1 MLDGDNV
8 RHGLC
13 SDLGFSPDDR
23 QENIRRVGELAQIL
37 AHAGFIVVTAFIS
50 PYRADRDGVRAR
62 AGDMFH
68 EIHVSADLS
77 VCEERDPKGLYKK
90 ARSGEIPEFTGVSAP
105 YEPPMTP
112 ELTIDTAKRQVD
124 ECVDQLVEYA
134 LKAFD
139 VSAAG

>member
-1 MLDGDNV
+1 MAP
-8 RHGLC
+8 R
-13 SDLGFSPDDR
+13 SR
-23 QENIRRVGELAQIL
+23 
-37 AHAGFIVVTAFIS
+37 FIVVTAFIS